1 MTPPWPTPRQTDLVI
16 AGAGI
21 VGLALAAEGLRR
33 GLRVMVVERD
43 ARASGA
49 SVRNFGHGCIT
60 AQTGQARAYALVA
73 RERWLS
79 LRDEAG
85 LWVREG
91 GTVVA
96 ARSPQELAV
105 LQEFVELNPEH
116 AHLLTP
122 AQVQGRVPVAAEGL
136 LGGAFL
142 PRDLQV
148 DPRQAAPAL
157 AAYLQRSGVEF
168 AFGTSALGAETGM
181 LFTSRGEVRADA
193 VVLAVGHDL
202 DRLAPDLTSDAG
214 MTRCS
219 LHMLRV
225 AAPSSQAFSSAL
237 LTGTSLLRYSGFL
250 VCPSSAALAA
260 QQTADHP
267 ELLAAGVNLMLTQQP
282 NGDLLVG
289 DTHAYGETPSPFAAE
304 EVDALLLRQIER
316 LLGSGPLTVLERWRG
331 VYASAP
337 GREYLVATPTPGVRA
352 VAVTSGIG
360 MSTALGLAPAVLAD
374 LLDNVAV
381 SA

>member
-1 MTPPWPTPRQTDLVI
+1 MI

-33 GLRVMVVERD
+33 GLRVTVVERD
-43 ARASGA
+43 AHASGA
-49 SVRNFGHGCIT
+49 TVRNFGHGCIT
-60 AQTGQARAYALVA
+60 AQTGQAREYALIA

-96 ARSPQELAV
+96 ARSAQEMAV
-105 LQEFVELNPEH
+105 VAEFSHRQGDQAE
-116 AHLLTP
+116 LLTA
-122 AQVQGRVPVAAEGL
+122 AQVLTRVPVASEGL

-142 PRDLQV
+142 PMDLQV
-148 DPRQAAPAL
+148 DPRQVAAAL
-157 AAYLQRSGVEF
+157 TGYLQRGGVEF
-168 AFGTSALGAETGM
+168 AFGTSALGAETGV
-181 LFTSRGEVRADA
+181 LFTSRGEVRAGA

-202 DRLAPDLTSDAG
+202 DQLSPELTTDAG

-225 AAPSSQAFSSAL
+225 AAPSSQPFSSAL
-237 LTGTSLLRYSGFL
+237 LTGSSLLRYSGFL
-250 VCPSSAALAA
+250 DCPSSAALAA
-260 QQTADHP
+260 QQSADHP

-282 NGDLLVG
+282 NGDLLIG
-289 DTHAYGETPSPFAAE
+289 DTHHYGQTPSPFAAE
-304 EVDALLLRQIER
+304 ELDALLLRQVQL
-316 LLGSGPLTVLERWRG
+316 LLGSGPLAVLERWRG

-337 GREYLVATPTPGVRA
+337 GREYLVATPAPGVRA

-374 LLDNVAV
+374 LLDVVAV
-381 SA
+381 SP

>member
-1 MTPPWPTPRQTDLVI
+1 MTQRWPNARQPDLAI

-33 GLRVMVVERD
+33 GLRVTVVERD

-60 AQTGQARAYALVA
+60 AQTGQAREYALVA

-79 LRDEAG
+79 LRDAAG

-96 ARSPQELAV
+96 ARSAQELAV
-105 LQEFVELNPEH
+105 LEEFVQRQSDQ
-116 AHLLTP
+116 
-122 AQVQGRVPVAAEGL
+122 AQVLTAAQVLTRVPVASEGL

-142 PRDLQV
+142 PLDLQV
-148 DPRQAAPAL
+148 DPRQATAAL
-157 AAYLQRSGVEF
+157 TSYLQRSGVEF
-168 AFGTSALGAETGM
+168 AFGTSASGAETGV

-202 DRLAPDLTSDAG
+202 DRLAPDLTADAG

-225 AAPSSQAFSSAL
+225 AAPGSQPFGSAL

-250 VCPSSAALAA
+250 ACPSSAALAA
-260 QQTADHP
+260 QQSADHP
-267 ELLAAGVNLMLTQQP
+267 ALLAAGVNLMLTQQP
-282 NGDLLVG
+282 NGDLLIG
-289 DTHAYGETPSPFAAE
+289 DTHHYDQTPSPFAAE
-304 EVDALLLRQIER
+304 ELDALLLREVQT

-337 GREYLVATPTPGVRA
+337 GREYLVATPAPGVRA

-360 MSTALGLAPAVLAD
+360 MSTALGLAPAVLAE
-374 LLDNVAV
+374 LLDNEAV